1 MWALFNVGT
10 KQGSVA
16 LNCYADAFEEYGQN
30 LANEKLVIV
39 KGNVFR
45 NEEGVRLSA
54 TEVYPLESYLPD
66 QIKHITWILDHKA
79 DTEPFLYQYREALD
93 QSRGSTTSDIA
104 FKMEDDTITAA
115 PTASSL
121 KWRVNIDE
129 WKALRDQ
136 PSVMGCLIQTVP
148 VQLKKSQRRW
158 SRK

>member
-1 MWALFNVGT
+1 MWTLFNVGT

-16 LNCYADAFEEYGQN
+16 LNCYADAFEEYGKN

-79 DTEPFLYQYREALD
+79 DTEPFFYQYREALD
-93 QSRGSTTSDIA
+93 QSRGSTTSDIL
-104 FKMEDDTITAA
+104 
-115 PTASSL
+115 S
-121 KWRVNIDE
+121 KW
-129 WKALRDQ
+129 KTTPLLPLPQ
-136 PSVMGCLIQTVP
+136 PP
-148 VQLKKSQRRW
+148 P
-158 SRK
+158 